1 MHAVREF
8 EGQLVLLELLENR
21 RILTAGYSAVMHI
34 HTAVEEVVITD
45 LIAEQDRKTG
55 EPEEAPALREEQQHR
70 DRPLHPLASRVHG
83 DLRHHATART
93 LLAA

>member
-45 LIAEQDRKTG
+45 LIARAGSQDRRARRST
-55 EPEEAPALREEQQHR
+55 R
-70 DRPLHPLASRVHG
+70 AS
-83 DLRHHATART
+83 
-93 LLAA
+93 